1 MNPQA
6 KIVLDERTE
15 AHPAQERVTTSGEA
29 GTSLSAE
36 QVYTQRLAETSLNS
50 AAGAAAAPAFI
61 P

>member
-36 QVYTQRLAETSLNS
+36 PDRLLVGRGLR